1 MHSTKLFDLTGKVAL
16 VTGGTRGIGEA
27 MAKGLKEAGAKVW
40 IHGTNEEVLERI
52 AKEKGY
58 NYCVANLKDI
68 SQIDAMIE
76 RISKVEDKLDILIN
90 NAGYE
95 AHSSLEEANEEYL
108 DGIYNVNAKSPYF
121 IIQKLLPLLKKA
133 NGASIINVT
142 SIHEV
147 VPVRENTSYCMSKA
161 ALAMY
166 TKVAAL
172 ELAKYNIRVNNLA
185 PGAIRTDMNK
195 DLVAEMDF
203 DKWIPLGRVGD
214 VSEMIG
220 PTIFLASAAS
230 SYMTGAT
237 LFIDGGYKE
246 NLLRY

>member
-1 MHSTKLFDLTGKVAL
+1 MDSNKLFDLTGKVAL

-27 MAKGLKEAGAKVW
+27 MAKGLQEAGAKVW
-40 IHGTNEEVLERI
+40 IHGTNEEVLKKI

-68 SQIDAMIE
+68 SQIDNMIE
-76 RISKVEDKLDILIN
+76 RITSIEERLDILIN

-95 AHSSLEEANEEYL
+95 THSTIEEATQDYL
-108 DGIYNVNAKSPYF
+108 DGIYNVNTKSPYF
-121 IIQKLLPLLKKA
+121 IIQKLLPLLKKSG
-133 NGASIINVT
+133 NASIINVT
-142 SIHEV
+142 SIHET
-147 VPVRENTSYCMSKA
+147 VPVRENTAYCMSKA

-195 DLVAEMDF
+195 DLVDDMDF

-214 VSEMIG
+214 VAEMIG
-220 PTIFLASAAS
+220 PTIFLASQAS